1 MDKELRKI
9 LEKLYNKGFKY
20 CVRGQEDAS
29 TALKDVDQAHSAIL
43 KLFKQEMLRLIGENE
58 KLRIESIRKDGKVSP
73 EEKLHYERLGF
84 PYDEAIIG
92 RNQLRAELRKKVGVD
107 NG

>member
-1 MDKELRKI
+1 MDKELSRI
-9 LEKLYNKGFKY
+9 LVNYGGNIECDECEGCNACLD
-20 CVRGQEDAS
+20 EAI
-29 TALKDVDQAHSAIL
+29 SAIL

-84 PYDEAIIG
+84 PYDETIIG
-92 RNQLRAELRKKVGVD
+92 RNQLRAELRKKVGER
-107 NG
+107 